1 MTMTM
6 ITETENEYTN
16 FDTYIY
22 IVDLPCG
29 IDEAVTPCIGG
40 YTIYIN
46 AKLTMEEQ
54 CKALKHALYH
64 IQNDDFSK
72 DNVQQ
77 IEEEAHRKV
86 V

>member
-6 ITETENEYTN
+6 ITENEYTN

-77 IEEEAHRKV
+77 IEEEAHRKAV
-86 V
+86 

>member
-1 MTMTM
+1 MTTTM
-6 ITETENEYTN
+6 ITETRNEYTN
-16 FDTYIY
+16 FDTYVY

-54 CKALKHALYH
+54 CKALEHALYH

-86 V
+86 G